1 MSLHPMTARLFFLL
15 VAGALLLPSAPAR
28 AQTASPDPAALDLAR
43 LLMSR
48 DPSLYDD
55 ADPGRF
61 RSRLENGLLGT
72 PGACDPRGSEC
83 QAVAAE
89 IAAEYAP
96 ALRRDYRD
104 RSERLTAAA
113 LVQALRPEEMA
124 HVAAWLRSGEGGHF
138 LDAWAA
144 LRGADQARQRRRL
157 LEGDLAQTAPAIF
170 NPARASFRQRSRNL
184 PQAAPR

>member
-1 MSLHPMTARLFFLL
+1 MIARLVFLL
-15 VAGALLLPSAPAR
+15 VAGALLLPAAPAR
-28 AQTASPDPAALDLAR
+28 AQNAAPDPAALDLAR

-55 ADPGRF
+55 ADLGRF
-61 RSRLENGLLGT
+61 RARLENALLGIE
-72 PGACDPRGSEC
+72 GACNPRASEC
-83 QAVAAE
+83 QAAAAE
-89 IAAEYAP
+89 VAAEYAP
-96 ALRRDYRD
+96 GLRLDYRD

-113 LVQALRPEEMA
+113 LAHALRPEEMA

-144 LRGADQARQRRRL
+144 LRGPDQARQRRRL

-170 NPARASFRQRSRNL
+170 DPARAAFRRLSRNL